1 MKKLIA
7 ILLMVVMCITVLA
20 SCGGNN
26 AETTPNNENNQNT
39 PGTNSGD
46 TNAEQ
51 NPGEAPDEGDKLVI
65 DETTY
70 GGYQYTVLVSGNIDY
85 KHGSQHYG
93 NDFEYDENSNESL
106 SEAKHRWIVSIQEKF
121 DITIEVDSKLKFND
135 CTGSGQG
142 YMELQK
148 SYQSGDV
155 NYDSCM
161 VGTYDICNAARN
173 GYLADLKT
181 IEYINLNNSWWDQVA
196 NKDLCIQDKMY
207 YTTGD
212 ISIVDN
218 VFTHCVFFN
227 KDMIKSYNLENP
239 YDIVKNDQ
247 WTLDKMIELIKAGS
261 DTSSEGTSDNNVYG
275 LLTWNDSMGQI
286 LASADERIATVKDG
300 ELTFTLYNERTQ
312 TLYDKYTSIALNNAY
327 AVNYQSISKQKEWD
341 KTRAEIFDTD
351 RALFYMNLLST
362 TIHHR
367 DSDTDFGILPYP
379 KLDADQ
385 ENYGHLVSS
394 FHTEFFCIP
403 YFHNEDV
410 SVGSI
415 TEYMAYMGQQT
426 IKPGY
431 YEDTLIGKHIRDEES
446 SEMLDIIFAS
456 RVFDVGIYYK
466 IANIPSQLTNIFKNT
481 TSFSNIYNQTSV
493 QAPTQIESINNAFL
507 LHE

>member
-7 ILLMVVMCITVLA
+7 ILLMVVMCVTVLA
-20 SCGGNN
+20 SCGGDGDATSGN
-26 AETTPNNENNQNT
+26 NNQT
-39 PGTNSGD
+39 ADSETGTVTGSGD
-46 TNAEQ
+46 N
-51 NPGEAPDEGDKLVI
+51 NDPDSGEPQGDVLRI
-65 DETTY
+65 DETKY
-70 GGYQYTVLVSGNIDY
+70 DGYQYTVLVAGNINY
-85 KHGSQHYG
+85 KHGTQHYG
-93 NDFEYDENSNESL
+93 NDFDYDENAHESL
-106 SEAKHRWIVSIQEKF
+106 SDAKHRWIVSTQDKF
-121 DITIEVDSKLKFND
+121 DITIDVNDVLKFND
-135 CTGSGQG
+135 CNGSGQG

-173 GYLADLKT
+173 GYLTDLKT

-227 KDMIKSYNLENP
+227 KDMIKAYNLENP

-275 LLTWNDSMGQI
+275 LMTWNDSMGQI

-300 ELTFTLYNERTQ
+300 EITFTMYNERTQ
-312 TLYDKYTSIALNNAY
+312 TLYDKYTSVALNSAY
-327 AVNYQSISKQKEWD
+327 SVNYQLISKQNEWD
-341 KTRAEIFDTD
+341 KTRAALFDTN

-362 TIHHR
+362 TTHHR
-367 DSDTDFGILPYP
+367 DSETDFGILPYP

-426 IKPGY
+426 TKPGY

-493 QAPTQIESINNAFL
+493 QAPMQIESINNAFL